1 MQKTFEAVYENG
13 VLRPLEA
20 LRLPNNV
27 RVTVTIGDLAATG
40 QDLAGYF
47 SPEEWEAA
55 AHDEISLEES
65 GGTLTVPTREPAS
78 LGLLAMGASGLP
90 IWRRKEQLP
99 KAQ

>member
-13 VLRPLEA
+13 VLRPIEA

-55 AHDEISLEES
+55 AHDEISLEEVRRALS
-65 GGTLTVPTREPAS
+65 SIPGCLSDTVVASRED
-78 LGLLAMGASGLP
+78 
-90 IWRRKEQLP
+90 R
-99 KAQ
+99 